1 MTHENEQRIR
11 VSMPLL
17 MQLAVWLIS
26 MVLAYSAL
34 SERITR
40 LEERTNTFATDL
52 HEIKSDVKTLLR
64 RPPQ

>member
-1 MTHENEQRIR
+1 
-11 VSMPLL
+11 MPLL

-40 LEERTNTFATDL
+40 WEERTNTFATDL